1 MKRCILSL
9 LISGGVIASDFSAT
23 AGAEQL
29 NYSGTVT
36 VEKGSC
42 VFTALDNMRMEF
54 NFASVTPLQVL
65 NAATSLENTF
75 QIKECAGA
83 TGIRLSLTS
92 TTSQVLTGTYAGKWT
107 IPATGTG
114 KANGLAYKT
123 ELKSGSGSYVLF
135 PVDGTAVSI
144 STPVS
149 DYWNALPIIV
159 KTTLVPTVGALSE
172 MTSGNMD
179 AAAVINISYE

>member
-1 MKRCILSL
+1 MKCCKLRL
-9 LISGGVIASDFSAT
+9 LLAGGVIASQLCAT

-29 NYSGTVT
+29 NYSGSVT

-54 NFASVTPLQVL
+54 NFASVTLLQVM

-75 QIKECAGA
+75 QVKDCAGA
-83 TGIRLSLTS
+83 SGINLSLTT
-92 TTSQVLTGTYAGKWT
+92 TTSRVLTGAYAGKWT

-114 KANGLAYKT
+114 KAVGLAYKT
-123 ELKSGSGSYVLF
+123 ELKSGSGSYALF

-144 STPVS
+144 TTNST
-149 DYWNALPIIV
+149 ALPISV
-159 KTTLVPTVGALSE
+159 KTTLVPTVGSLSE

-179 AAAVINISYE
+179 AAAVINIAYE